1 MRVPPDRRS
10 NKASKKSTAS
20 ERPVEVQRADH
31 RAVIEAELEKNPFH
45 KRNTAGGRTPPYQPE
60 YAVQAKALCER
71 GATTDELAEALGVSP
86 KVVGMWQLVH
96 DDFREACKLTP
107 ACTERVKRRIF
118 ESAAAGNI
126 AAARFWDENHES
138 EGVDTLKQ
146 LLREIS
152 DSHESRVQPRFT
164 GPDRM
169 MMSKAEQIALVG
181 HAEAD
186 NDWRN
191 KTPEEANQ
199 FKQRLLELCRRS

>member
-10 NKASKKSTAS
+10 NKASKKSAAS
-20 ERPVEVQRADH
+20 ERPVEVQRADL

-45 KRNTAGGRTPPYQPE
+45 KGNTAGGRTPPYKPE

-71 GATTDELAEALGVSP
+71 GATTDELSEALGVSP
-86 KVVGMWQLVH
+86 KIVGMWLLVH

-107 ACTERVKRRIF
+107 ACTDRVKRKIF
-118 ESAAAGNI
+118 ESAAAGNF
-126 AAARFWDENHES
+126 AAAKFWDENHES
-138 EGVDTLKQ
+138 EGVDTFALFLKE
-146 LLREIS
+146 LS

-191 KTPEEANQ
+191 KTPEEASQ
-199 FKQRLLELCRRS
+199 FKERLLELRRRS